1 MSSLPAGGWI
11 IRLNRVDL
19 ITLSSVPLTLLA
31 LFFTLQQELLTALAL
46 LFLAMTADALDGLL
60 ARRWGLTRVFG
71 RYLDGFMDVL
81 IYLVSPAL
89 ILLQWGFDGIYAV
102 ALVAMVAAGCIR
114 LSVFNQTGNI
124 EDASKGSARPA
135 YLGMPVFWS
144 LLIIAPLVLLEHWL
158 GACAFI
164 KALLALALLWFSVQ
178 MLRARPFFKFTSLA
192 QMLWITLGGFSLLC
206 VTTLAAQGAQ
216 APWHP
221 LLMALYLQVPVVIG
235 GVAHMWCVSNDVLP
249 SFARPV
255 WKSAFGSNKTW
266 RGVLLVPLLTALGAL
281 CLWPLEQVFQALG
294 WPTVWSGYSLLLA
307 GAMAGVGYI
316 LGELPNSWF
325 KRRLGI
331 APGQVPEEQRYWFI
345 ALDQI
350 DSAVGVALILGWWL
364 DLSAAV
370 VLLYILTFPLT
381 ALLVKQWLY
390 RNKLKDSAV

>member
-60 ARRWGLTRVFG
+60 ARRWGLTREFG

-89 ILLQWGFDGIYAV
+89 ILLQWGFDGAYAV
-102 ALVAMVAAGCIR
+102 VLVTMVAAGCIR

-158 GACAFI
+158 GWTAFI
-164 KALLALALLWFSVQ
+164 KGLLALVLLWFSVQ

-206 VTTLAAQGAQ
+206 ATTLAAKGAQ
-216 APWHP
+216 APLHP

-249 SFARPV
+249 SLARPV
-255 WKSAFGSNKTW
+255 WKSAFGANKTW

-281 CLWPLEQVFQALG
+281 CLWPLELIFQALG

-307 GAMAGVGYI
+307 GAVAGAGYI

-364 DLSAAV
+364 DLSWTV
-370 VLLYILTFPLT
+370 VALYILTFPLT

>member
-60 ARRWGLTRVFG
+60 ARRWGLTREFG

-89 ILLQWGFDGIYAV
+89 ILLQWGFDGAYAV
-102 ALVAMVAAGCIR
+102 ALVTMVAAGCIR

-144 LLIIAPLVLLEHWL
+144 LLIIAPLVLLEYWL
-158 GACAFI
+158 GATAFI
-164 KALLALALLWFSVQ
+164 KALLALVLLWFSAQ

-192 QMLWITLGGFSLLC
+192 QMLWITLGGFLLLC
-206 VTTLAAQGAQ
+206 ATTLAAKGTQ
-216 APWHP
+216 APLHP

-249 SFARPV
+249 SLARPV
-255 WKSAFGSNKTW
+255 WKSAFGANKTW

-316 LGELPNSWF
+316 LGEFPNSWF

-331 APGQVPEEQRYWFI
+331 APGQVPEDQRYWFI

-364 DLSAAV
+364 DLSWTV
-370 VLLYILTFPLT
+370 VALYILTFPLT